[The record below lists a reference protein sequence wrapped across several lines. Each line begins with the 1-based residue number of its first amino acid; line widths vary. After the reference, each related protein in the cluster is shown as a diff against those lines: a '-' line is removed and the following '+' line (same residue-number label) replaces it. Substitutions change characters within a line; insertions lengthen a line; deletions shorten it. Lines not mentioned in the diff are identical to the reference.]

1 MPWSKELIAA
11 LEADGDKLAQ
21 LTGED
26 HGPWFP
32 AEEPCGHPDCEF
44 PKCDCEVAHPRTP
57 QENASE

>member
-26 HGPWFP
+26 HGPWYP
-32 AEEPCGHPDCEF
+32 AIEPCGHPDCEF
-44 PKCDCEVAHPRTP
+44 PTCGCEVAAPKSPQGSETP
-57 QENASE
+57 